1 MSDYHSNN
9 FIQMILMKFTTVIV
23 IVIAC
28 CWYPEFNT
36 PIQHNGTAFIF
47 ILLNWEKSF
56 QFQTC
61 WFEVFMT
68 ALTMMVQA
76 DQEKG
81 GRQTGLNCLV
91 NFPSN
96 LSDMMISGYLMYT
109 THCMYLC
116 AVLAFIQTPGEIGNW
131 PQWDLW

>member
-1 MSDYHSNN
+1 
-9 FIQMILMKFTTVIV
+9 
-23 IVIAC
+23 
-28 CWYPEFNT
+28 
-36 PIQHNGTAFIF
+36 
-47 ILLNWEKSF
+47 
-56 QFQTC
+56 
-61 WFEVFMT
+61 MT

-81 GRQTGLNCLV
+81 GRQTRLNCLV

-116 AVLAFIQTPGEIGNW
+116 AVTAFRSDPWGNRKLTSVGFVMELS
-131 PQWDLW
+131 QVVARYIFLS

>member
-1 MSDYHSNN
+1 
-9 FIQMILMKFTTVIV
+9 
-23 IVIAC
+23 
-28 CWYPEFNT
+28 
-36 PIQHNGTAFIF
+36 
-47 ILLNWEKSF
+47 
-56 QFQTC
+56 
-61 WFEVFMT
+61 MT

-91 NFPSN
+91 NFRSN

-116 AVLAFIQTPGEIGNW
+116 AVLAISFRPLGKSEIDFSGIC
-131 PQWDLW
+131 DRTITSRC

>member
-1 MSDYHSNN
+1 
-9 FIQMILMKFTTVIV
+9 
-23 IVIAC
+23 
-28 CWYPEFNT
+28 
-36 PIQHNGTAFIF
+36 
-47 ILLNWEKSF
+47 
-56 QFQTC
+56 
-61 WFEVFMT
+61 MT

-91 NFPSN
+91 NFRSN

-116 AVLAFIQTPGEIGNW
+116 AVTAFHSDPWGNRKLTSVGFVMELS
-131 PQWDLW
+131 QVVARYIFLS

>member
-1 MSDYHSNN
+1 
-9 FIQMILMKFTTVIV
+9 
-23 IVIAC
+23 
-28 CWYPEFNT
+28 
-36 PIQHNGTAFIF
+36 
-47 ILLNWEKSF
+47 
-56 QFQTC
+56 
-61 WFEVFMT
+61 MT

-109 THCMYLC
+109 THFMYLC
-116 AVLAFIQTPGEIGNW
+116 AVLAISFRQKSEIDFSGIC
-131 PQWDLW
+131 DITITSCR